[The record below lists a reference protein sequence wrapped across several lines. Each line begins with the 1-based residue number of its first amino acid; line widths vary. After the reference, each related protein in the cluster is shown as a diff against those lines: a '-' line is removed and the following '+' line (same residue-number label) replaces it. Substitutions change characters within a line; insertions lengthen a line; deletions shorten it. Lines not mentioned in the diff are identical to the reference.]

1 MRWLRAALLI
11 SLSYTACSRTDSDLP
26 PPYAS
31 TSVPTERLGSA
42 ESIARGRALFAANCA
57 LCHGERADGRGQRA
71 AGFSKAPA
79 NFTDPGW
86 RQRTSARR
94 AFYVIREGVR
104 GSPMPS
110 WKALG
115 EDECWDLAAYV
126 LSVARAAPR
135 GRAGG

>member
-11 SLSYTACSRTDSDLP
+11 SLSSTACRGTDSDLP

-31 TSVPTERLGSA
+31 TSVPAERLRSPEA
-42 ESIARGRALFAANCA
+42 IARGRALFAANCA

-79 NFTDPGW
+79 NFSDPGW
-86 RQRTSARR
+86 RRRTSARR

-104 GSPMPS
+104 GTPMPS

-115 EDECWDLAAYV
+115 EDDCWDLVAYV
-126 LSVARAAPR
+126 LSVGRPAPR
-135 GRAGG
+135 ERAGG